1 MTADLGFGLPP
12 GTAVRSCVVAAA
24 LARRLHLRDDEV
36 RDSFYTALLMH
47 VGCVGVAHESAAAF
61 GDDIALNRAVARTNM
76 ADPGDVVA
84 TLLPE
89 MTRGMTPEAAARASA
104 FAIAHGVEW
113 GRRTDVGVCEV
124 ARDTARRLG
133 LPAATQDALVSRVR
147 VLGRRLGS
155 RRAQG

>member
-1 MTADLGFGLPP
+1 MIADLGFGLPP

-76 ADPGDVVA
+76 ADPVMWW
-84 TLLPE
+84 P
-89 MTRGMTPEAAARASA
+89 RCFPR
-104 FAIAHGVEW
+104 
-113 GRRTDVGVCEV
+113 
-124 ARDTARRLG
+124 
-133 LPAATQDALVSRVR
+133 
-147 VLGRRLGS
+147 
-155 RRAQG
+155 